1 MKEDN
6 MGFLDGIFERK
17 TCDICGE
24 KCGVL
29 GGTKLKDGR
38 LDKNCVN
45 KLSPL
50 LGYLK
55 NYTVE
60 DIREHLAYREEN
72 EQIVKGFNVTHIAG
86 ADGTKLYIDAENRLF
101 FVSSSDN
108 WRASNPDVLSF
119 DQIIDGDLN
128 IVEDKKEVM
137 KKDENG
143 KEVSYNPKRYEYS
156 YNFYVKVNVNSPW
169 FNSLNIKVNRNKIDG
184 FDNEAYDDAYLYS
197 EEVCEVINML
207 NDAEPE
213 EITEAIDYFKD
224 RIAQPKRKYD
234 VTYYADTK
242 SLRKGHDYYIQ
253 RDPRKSHYRF

>member
-72 EQIVKGFNVTHIAG
+72 EQIVKGFTLPAQT
-86 ADGTKLYIDAENRLF
+86 ALSCTLTLKTDC
-101 FVSSSDN
+101 SSS
-108 WRASNPDVLSF
+108 AAVITGEL
-119 DQIIDGDLN
+119 QILT
-128 IVEDKKEVM
+128 
-137 KKDENG
+137 
-143 KEVSYNPKRYEYS
+143 
-156 YNFYVKVNVNSPW
+156 F
-169 FNSLNIKVNRNKIDG
+169 
-184 FDNEAYDDAYLYS
+184 
-197 EEVCEVINML
+197 
-207 NDAEPE
+207 
-213 EITEAIDYFKD
+213 
-224 RIAQPKRKYD
+224 
-234 VTYYADTK
+234 
-242 SLRKGHDYYIQ
+242 
-253 RDPRKSHYRF
+253 